1 MRAVLASA
9 LLARLRQMT
18 DTVNDTH
25 LTDAWLYQV
34 LTSAVSNTWD
44 AILAA
49 GSVGEFVK
57 KQNFSSVAGQKEYLL
72 TGTGK
77 IITDDDFYKIETVYV
92 DEGSGQLRP
101 INRINPMEEQAYRA
115 PNTVVP
121 MVLYYVPCAP
131 VWTLGTESFDGIN
144 GWEEHTLAVAA
155 MVIMGKKQ
163 DDQAPFVKLKRD
175 MEARISTMANKSQG
189 EPARV
194 VRKRRQASLDR
205 YASWQNNVSCY
216 DYRGGK
222 LELFYRWGYTL

>member
-1 MRAVLASA
+1 MRAVLSSV
-9 LLARLRQMT
+9 LITRLRQMT

-34 LTSAVSNTWD
+34 LTSAVADTWD
-44 AILAA
+44 KILSA

-57 KQNFSSVAGQKEYLL
+57 KQNFSTVSGQKEYDL
-72 TGTGK
+72 TGTNK
-77 IITDDDFYKIETVYV
+77 IITDDDFFKIETLYV

-131 VWTLGTESFDGIN
+131 VWSTGTESFDGIN
-144 GWEEHTLAVAA
+144 GWEEHTLATAA
-155 MVIMGKKQ
+155 IVVMVKKQ
-163 DDQAPFVKLKRD
+163 DDATPFRQLKR
-175 MEARISTMANKSQG
+175 ELETRIATMANKSQG

-222 LELFYRWGYTL
+222 LELFYRFGYTL